1 MRPLVIAFLL
11 LAGLVLAPT
20 ASAKELAGA
29 TICGA
34 DECRTVGEA
43 QLRGVVPEG
52 EPAVTP
58 EAASFLRV
66 SLQFRGDRDEIHTME
81 SLLIPS
87 SGLLGGE
94 QWVRLEPA
102 AAAALSGLAEGLDP
116 WPASELSAATVELGG
131 APIEDPQPAE
141 VTPPPPPPDRTSGTG
156 VVLGGLAVLLV
167 MGGLAAMAS
176 ARQRRHGGPV
186 TG

>member
-1 MRPLVIAFLL
+1 MRPLVIACLF
-11 LAGLVLAPT
+11 LAGLVLAPA

-34 DECRTVGEA
+34 DDCRAVGEA

-52 EPAVTP
+52 PPAVTP

-81 SLLIPS
+81 ALLIPS

-94 QWVRLEPA
+94 QWMRLEPE
-102 AAAALSGLAEGLDP
+102 AAAALAGFAEGLDP
-116 WPASELSAATVELGG
+116 WPASELSAAAVQLGG
-131 APIEDPQPAE
+131 EPIEAPRPAE
-141 VTPPPPPPDRTSGTG
+141 VAPPPPPDRTSGTG
-156 VVLGGLAVLLV
+156 VVLGGLAVLLL
-167 MGGLAAMAS
+167 MGGLAGLAS
-176 ARQRRHGGPV
+176 RPGARDHPA
-186 TG
+186 